1 MPRSY
6 LAYEVAD
13 VSAAARSLREQLQKL
28 GHLPSHV
35 ELLNMLAR
43 AAGFRN
49 FQHFRAAARS
59 VDAPPEPAIDH
70 AKVEKAARHFGAGGR
85 LLRWPSRDSLA
96 QLSLWV
102 LWSRLPAGANFTELE
117 ISELIDTWHT
127 FGDRALLRRA
137 LVDYGLVS
145 RTVNGSRYVRIEQPQ
160 PSELRALLERIP
172 GS

>member
-28 GHLPSHV
+28 GHVPSHV

-49 FQHFRAAARS
+49 FQHFRASSQPDGAR
-59 VDAPPEPAIDH
+59 PEPAIDH
-70 AKVEKAARHFGAGGR
+70 SKVEKAARHFGAGGQ

-96 QLSLWV
+96 QLCLWV
-102 LWSRLPAGANFTELE
+102 LWSRLPAGASFNEQE
-117 ISELIDTWHT
+117 ISELIDTWHA

-145 RTVNGSRYVRIEQPQ
+145 RTVDGRRYVRIEQRP
-160 PSELRALLERIP
+160 PLELSALVERVS
-172 GS
+172 GH